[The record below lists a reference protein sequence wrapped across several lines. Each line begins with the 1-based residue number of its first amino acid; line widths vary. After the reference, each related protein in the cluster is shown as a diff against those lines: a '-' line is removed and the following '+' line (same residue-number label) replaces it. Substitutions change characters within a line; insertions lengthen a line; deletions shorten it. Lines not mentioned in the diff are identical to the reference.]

1 MRISSHKRNR
11 KYDVMIN
18 KYLKKNVFCGA
29 GIVLIMTVVQFT
41 AQEIPDIYY
50 GTQLQPVNM
59 R

>member
-1 MRISSHKRNR
+1 
-11 KYDVMIN
+11 MIN